1 MSQRII
7 LITGGSEGMGLAA
20 AETFHAMGD
29 QVVITG
35 RSQEKMDHVSSRL
48 SGIHTIASD
57 ISISTDRARL
67 FAEIKKLFGRID
79 VFFANAGLGLF
90 KPFSE
95 ISEDDFDFISD
106 VNYKGLFFALQGAL
120 ELMPDRSRIIVNA
133 SWTHHRALDGAS
145 LYSSTKAAARY
156 LVKALAHELSERKIN
171 VNAISPGLINT
182 AQFNEEMIGEQA
194 SNDHKMRIP
203 AARFGEPQ
211 DIAGVVAFLASDDA
225 EYINGQ
231 EIIIDGGL
239 TSVH

>member
-1 MSQRII
+1 MTQRII

-20 AETFHAMGD
+20 AERFHAMGD

-35 RSQEKMDHVSSRL
+35 RSHEKMNKVSSRH
-48 SGIHTIASD
+48 SGIHTIVSD
-57 ISISTDRARL
+57 ISCPDDRVRL
-67 FAEIKKLFGRID
+67 FADIREHFGHID

-90 KPFSE
+90 KPFAD
-95 ISEDDFDFISD
+95 ISEEDFDFIAD
-106 VNYKGLFFALQGAL
+106 VNYKGLFFSLQGAL
-120 ELMPDRSRIIVNA
+120 GLMPHRSKIIVNA
-133 SWTHHRALDGAS
+133 SWTHHRALEGAS

-156 LVKALAHELSERKIN
+156 LVKALAHELAVRKIN

-182 AQFNEEMIGEQA
+182 AQFNEEMIGQKA

-203 AARFGEPQ
+203 AARFGEPD
-211 DIAGVVAFLASDDA
+211 DIAGVVAFLASDEA

>member
-67 FAEIKKLFGRID
+67 FDEIKKLFGRID

-156 LVKALAHELSERKIN
+156 LS
-171 VNAISPGLINT
+171 LIH
-182 AQFNEEMIGEQA
+182 I
-194 SNDHKMRIP
+194 
-203 AARFGEPQ
+203 
-211 DIAGVVAFLASDDA
+211 
-225 EYINGQ
+225 
-231 EIIIDGGL
+231 
-239 TSVH
+239 

>member
-1 MSQRII
+1 MTQRII

-20 AETFHAMGD
+20 AERFHAMGD

-35 RSQEKMDHVSSRL
+35 RSHEKMNKVSSRH
-48 SGIHTIASD
+48 SGIHTIVSD
-57 ISISTDRARL
+57 ISCPDDRVRLLLTSENISA
-67 FAEIKKLFGRID
+67 ISM
-79 VFFANAGLGLF
+79 FFANAGLGLF
-90 KPFSE
+90 KPFAD
-95 ISEDDFDFISD
+95 ISEEDFDFIAD
-106 VNYKGLFFALQGAL
+106 VNYKGLFFSLQGAL
-120 ELMPDRSRIIVNA
+120 SLMPHRSKIIVNA
-133 SWTHHRALDGAS
+133 SWTHHRALEGAS

-156 LVKALAHELSERKIN
+156 LVKALAHELAVRKIN

-182 AQFNEEMIGEQA
+182 AQFNEEMIGQKA

-203 AARFGEPQ
+203 AARFGEPD
-211 DIAGVVAFLASDDA
+211 DIAGVVAFLASDEA